1 MGLYILKGRPAGCRA
16 YHVYTFQKHTHHC
29 WNLNYWDGMVGLTV
43 ETRNLNLL
51 ALKLLTKKA
60 TTTSKRLKRLTYM
73 PITKKTKWSSNK
85 QRSSNTSLPQ
95 KQTISHVLSPCCIG
109 RGIIKSDGVS
119 NLFAQLVVAFLR
131 YTLCYCNSCNSS
143 RLSDANDF
151 TILTKTAIV
160 QKLWKL

>member
-1 MGLYILKGRPAGCRA
+1 MRQKKGIVYQCLLFFSSDKHIKKETCRLQCIWSVHLSKTYSSFVELKLLGWG
-16 YHVYTFQKHTHHC
+16 
-29 WNLNYWDGMVGLTV
+29 GLTIK
-43 ETRNLNLL
+43 TRNLNLL

-95 KQTISHVLSPCCIG
+95 KQTISHVLNPCCIG
-109 RGIIKSDGVS
+109 CGIIKSDGVS

-131 YTLCYCNSCNSS
+131 YTFFL
-143 RLSDANDF
+143 L
-151 TILTKTAIV
+151 
-160 QKLWKL
+160 